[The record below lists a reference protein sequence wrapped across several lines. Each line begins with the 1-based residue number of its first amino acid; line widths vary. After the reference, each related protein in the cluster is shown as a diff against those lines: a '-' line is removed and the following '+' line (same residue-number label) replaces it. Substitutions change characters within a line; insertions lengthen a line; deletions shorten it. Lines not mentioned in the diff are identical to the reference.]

1 MKWRAGVPSPAG
13 CCGWI
18 HRWPCAVLA
27 TACWR
32 ATLSSLHHRRCQP
45 LRAAARTAA
54 AVRRAR
60 WRNSNLSKCWQ
71 SLRQRPP
78 ISHARTRRRWPPPRF
93 GASSGYRR
101 CLRRFAAVMAAAPT
115 RGAVGMGAPVRVKG
129 ETRVICTIVTIAG
142 SQEGGKDIVDTR
154 TTVMNC
160 VPLLA

>member
-1 MKWRAGVPSPAG
+1 MVLYLFRRHVSKLVFVFFKTINFSFFFLFSPA
-13 CCGWI
+13 
-18 HRWPCAVLA
+18 
-27 TACWR
+27 
-32 ATLSSLHHRRCQP
+32 RCQP
-45 LRAAARTAA
+45 LRAAARTVA

>member
-1 MKWRAGVPSPAG
+1 MAQQQSQQVLAIASPAAADFA
-13 CCGWI
+13 
-18 HRWPCAVLA
+18 RKDEEAL
-27 TACWR
+27 
-32 ATLSSLHHRRCQP
+32 
-45 LRAAARTAA
+45 AAAT
-54 AVRRAR
+54 VG
-60 WRNSNLSKCWQ
+60 
-71 SLRQRPP
+71 
-78 ISHARTRRRWPPPRF
+78 T
-93 GASSGYRR
+93 SSGYRR